1 MRVTSL
7 KLAIFTVF
15 TIFITFG
22 LASIIGNISLFKDVY
37 TLEAVFTDATGVLKG
52 DLVKVAGVNVGKVK
66 SFEVEGGEAIV
77 SMEISSDVEVPAN
90 AIVEIKFRNLLGQ
103 RTVNLMRPESPSSQ
117 LLQNGDRI
125 PVTQTRPALDLS
137 VLFNNLR
144 PLIQST
150 NPEDINTVAR
160 AVLDIFKGREGE
172 FAATLG
178 NLGELATTLDGRG
191 HRLARLITDL
201 GDVTDILNGQSSS
214 IRTGVNRFTEFMESL
229 AEVTPTIERVVTQ
242 LDDASTKFG
251 GILERN
257 RVNLDQELNDLRI
270 VLDIVDENLGPLS
283 RIAKNL
289 KEILLSTAR
298 TQGYGKWWNLYLI
311 NLCPEIDGNATCN
324 VEDVP

>member
-1 MRVTSL
+1 MRATGI
-7 KLAIFTVF
+7 KLSIFTVF
-15 TIFITFG
+15 TIFVTFG
-22 LASIIGNISLFKDVY
+22 LASIIGNIQFFRADYSID
-37 TLEAVFTDATGVLKG
+37 AVFTDATGVLKG
-52 DLVKVAGVNVGKVK
+52 DLVKVAGVNVGKVT

-77 SMEISSDVEVPAN
+77 SLQIKEDVKVPEN
-90 AIVEIKFRNLLGQ
+90 VLVEIKFRNLLGQ
-103 RTVNLMRPESPSSQ
+103 RTINLIRPDNPSSDF
-117 LLQNGDRI
+117 LEDGESI

-160 AVLDIFKGREGE
+160 AVLEVFKGREGQ
-172 FAATLG
+172 FADTLG
-178 NLGELATTLDGRG
+178 NLGELADTLAGRDD
-191 HRLARLITDL
+191 RLARLITDL
-201 GDVTDILNGQSSS
+201 GDMTDILNGQSSS

-229 AEVTPTIERVVTQ
+229 AEVTPTIERVVDQ

-251 GILERN
+251 GILARN
-257 RVNLDQELNDLRI
+257 RLNLDQELNDLRI
-270 VLDIVDENLGPLS
+270 VLEIVDENLGPLS

-311 NLCPEIDGNATCN
+311 NFCPELGGQATCS
-324 VEDVP
+324 VEDLP